1 MLVHRPE
8 KIYDKSFFDW
18 LYTGALESA
27 RTVVPHAR
35 DLIHPRR
42 IVDVG
47 CGRGAW
53 LRAFKEIGVEFIQ
66 GLDGDYVDRDT
77 LLIPAESFVS
87 ADLAQLT
94 KVPGKYDLAICLEVL
109 EHLSPRSGSNIVTAL
124 TEAAP
129 PSFSPRHSPARE
141 EPATLMSNGRNTGD
155 GCLRRVD
162 IGCSIRY
169 VRGFAMIRESRG
181 GTGKTFLCSPPESHF
196 R

>member
-1 MLVHRPE
+1 MMLVHRPE

-77 LLIPAESFVS
+77 LLIPAESFFS
-87 ADLAQLT
+87 AALPGQGGTSHINEQWPEYWRRLFEARGYWMLDPIRPRIRDDKRVAWWYRQNILMFA
-94 KVPGKYDLAICLEVL
+94 PGK
-109 EHLSPRSGSNIVTAL
+109 PFPVTK
-124 TEAAP
+124 
-129 PSFSPRHSPARE
+129 
-141 EPATLMSNGRNTGD
+141 N
-155 GCLRRVD
+155 
-162 IGCSIRY
+162 
-169 VRGFAMIRESRG
+169 
-181 GTGKTFLCSPPESHF
+181 
-196 R
+196 